1 MRLLHAGHDH
11 VGESAARRES
21 QTDTRR
27 DYSPYGRQ
35 HLPVHRLCA
44 YCRRDSA
51 CRRRDGEGNQEVTVE
66 KKTDFHVVNH
76 SLPRRDGRV
85 KVTGKAQYVADVK
98 LIGMAYCKVLR
109 SPYPHAKIISIDK
122 SKAEAH
128 PGVYCV
134 ITGYDLEG
142 LNPYYGHAVKD
153 HPLIAI
159 EKVRYAGEPVA
170 AVVAVDERTAFE
182 ALELIDVEYQELKA
196 VFTPQE
202 ALAQDAPLLHQRQF
216 EAGALRGFEGE
227 VTAGKG
233 SNICQ
238 KHEIKWGDAE
248 SAFKNAAAVVEGEY
262 YFPMTYAYAMEAYV
276 AIADVNDQG
285 VTIYS
290 SAQHPFMVRHDLKS
304 VFNMPVSQVRLVVP
318 FVGGGYGSKSY
329 TKIEPLVAACSW
341 KAKRPVKLQ
350 LTVEEAMLTT
360 RSDDA
365 YTWMRTAVDAN
376 GKIIARQAKILMNTG
391 AYAENSPLVVEKST
405 NRCVGPYAIPNVL
418 IENSSLY
425 TNTVPASSYR
435 GFGCA
440 QVTLPGESQIDELA
454 AKIGKDP
461 YEFRLANAAKPGEEF
476 FPGMRPFD
484 GTLKED
490 LETAAKAINWNEPL
504 PKGHGRTVACSGSD
518 AGAYPLT
525 STAIR
530 VHADG
535 SVTILTGSTEL
546 GQGSHTVLPQIAAE
560 ELGVPFEKVR
570 VVSSDTAITPYDRS
584 TGASRTTTLM
594 GSAVL
599 DASRDA
605 IQQMVVMAADV
616 LKVKAEQIQA
626 VPGGVR
632 CGEAQLS
639 WSEVISKYYA
649 LPDGEV
655 IGRAYIRKD
664 GRFAKLPV
672 FWETAATGC
681 ELSVDEETG
690 RITVEK
696 LATVGDVGLAINP
709 ALAEGQDIGAAT
721 MGLGIGLFEELT
733 YQDGQLLNGS
743 ILDYRVPRFSDLPEQ
758 VELHLVQNRDGVGP
772 YGAKGGGEASLNSMA
787 ANIANGVDRAVGV
800 RIRQAPLTPERVW
813 RAMKDKDK
821 E

>member
-1 MRLLHAGHDH
+1 M
-11 VGESAARRES
+11 SAEK
-21 QTDTRR
+21 QTDF
-27 DYSPYGRQ
+27 Q
-35 HLPVHRLCA
+35 I
-44 YCRRDSA
+44 
-51 CRRRDGEGNQEVTVE
+51 
-66 KKTDFHVVNH
+66 VNH
-76 SLPRRDGRV
+76 SIPRRDGRV
-85 KVTGKAQYVADVK
+85 KVTGKAQYVADLR
-98 LIGMAYCKVLR
+98 LIGMAYAKVLR
-109 SPYPHAKIISIDK
+109 SPLAHAKIIAIDK

-134 ITGYDLEG
+134 VTGFDLDG
-142 LNPYYGHAVKD
+142 LNPYFGHAVKD
-153 HPLIAI
+153 HPLLAI
-159 EKVRYAGEPVA
+159 DKVRYAGEPVA

-182 ALELIDVEYQELKA
+182 ALELIDVKYEELKGI
-196 VFTPQE
+196 FTPQE
-202 ALAQDAPLLHQRQF
+202 ALAKDAPLLHERKF
-216 EAGALRGFEGE
+216 EAGALRGFEGD

-238 KHEIKWGDAE
+238 THKIQWGDVE
-248 SAFKNAAAVVEGEY
+248 KAFKEAATVIEGDY
-262 YFPMTYAYAMEAYV
+262 YFPMTYAYAMEPYV
-276 AIADVNDQG
+276 AIADVSDQG
-285 VTIYS
+285 VNVYS

-304 VFNMPVSQVRLVVP
+304 IFNLPVSKVRLIVP

-329 TKIEPLVAACSW
+329 TKVEPLVAACSW

-365 YTWMRTAVDAN
+365 YTWMRTAVDKN
-376 GKIIARQAKILMNTG
+376 GKIIARQAKIMMNTG

-418 IENSSLY
+418 IENMSLY

-461 YEFRLANAAKPGEEF
+461 YEFRLQNAAKPGEEF

-484 GTLKED
+484 GTLKQD
-490 LETAAKAINWNEPL
+490 LDTAAKAIGWGTPL
-504 PKGHGRTVACSGSD
+504 AKGHGRTVAISGSD

-525 STAIR
+525 STAVR

-535 SVTILTGSTEL
+535 SATIMTGSTEL

-560 ELGVPFEKVR
+560 ELGITYDKVN

-594 GSAVL
+594 GSAVQE
-599 DASRDA
+599 ACQEA

-616 LKVKAEQIQA
+616 LKVKKEQIET
-626 VPGGVR
+626 VRGGVR
-632 CGEAQLS
+632 CGEVQLD
-639 WSEVISKYYA
+639 WSQVISKFYA

-655 IGRAYIRKD
+655 IGRSYIRKS
-664 GRFAKLPV
+664 GKFAALPV
-672 FWETAATGC
+672 FWEAAATGV
-681 ELSVDEETG
+681 EISVDEDTG
-690 RITVEK
+690 KITMEK

-721 MGLGIGLFEELT
+721 MGMGIGLFEELV
-733 YQDGQLLNGS
+733 YDGSQLMNGS
-743 ILDYRVPRFSDLPEQ
+743 ILDYRLPRFSDLPKQ

-787 ANIANGVDRAVGV
+787 ANIANAVDRAVGV

-813 RAMKDKDK
+813 RALQEKKG
-821 E
+821 

>member
-1 MRLLHAGHDH
+1 M
-11 VGESAARRES
+11 SAEM
-21 QTDTRR
+21 
-27 DYSPYGRQ
+27 
-35 HLPVHRLCA
+35 
-44 YCRRDSA
+44 
-51 CRRRDGEGNQEVTVE
+51 
-66 KKTDFHVVNH
+66 KTDFQVVNH

-85 KVTGKAQYVADVK
+85 KVTGRATYVSDVR
-98 LIGMAYCKVLR
+98 LMGMAYAKVLR
-109 SPYPHAKIISIDK
+109 SPYAHAKIVAIDK
-122 SKAEAH
+122 SRAESR

-134 ITGYDLEG
+134 VTGNDLEG
-142 LNPYYGHAVKD
+142 LNSYYGHAVKD
-153 HPLIAI
+153 HPLLAI

-170 AVVAVDERTAFE
+170 AVVAIDERTAFE
-182 ALELIDVEYQELKA
+182 ALEFIAVKYEELKA

-233 SNICQ
+233 TNVCQ
-238 KHEIKWGDAE
+238 RHRIEWGNVE
-248 SAFKNAAAVVEGEY
+248 EAFKKAAAVVEGDY
-262 YFPMTYAYAMEAYV
+262 YFPMTYAYAMEPYV

-285 VTIYS
+285 LTIYS

-304 VFNMPVSQVRLVVP
+304 VFNLPVSQVRLIVP

-365 YTWMRTAVDAN
+365 STWMRTAVDAN
-376 GKIIARQAKILMNTG
+376 GKIIARQAKIFMNTG

-418 IENSSLY
+418 IENCSTY

-461 YEFRLANAAKPGEEF
+461 YEFRLANAAQPGEEF
-476 FPGMRPFD
+476 FPKLRPFD

-490 LETAAKAINWNEPL
+490 LETAAKAIGWGKPL

-525 STAIR
+525 STVVR

-535 SVTILTGSTEL
+535 SVTIMTGSTEL

-560 ELGVPFEKVR
+560 ELGVPFENVR

-599 DASRDA
+599 EASREA
-605 IQQMVVMAADV
+605 IQQMVVMAADA
-616 LKVKAEQIQA
+616 LKVKVEEIQVA
-626 VPGGVR
+626 RGGVR
-632 CGEAQLS
+632 CGEAQLT
-639 WSEVISKYYA
+639 WSEVISKFYA

-664 GRFAKLPV
+664 GRFSKLPV

-681 ELSVDEETG
+681 EISVDEETG
-690 RITVEK
+690 KITMEK
-696 LATVGDVGLAINP
+696 LATVGDIGLAINP
-709 ALAEGQDIGAAT
+709 ALAEGQDLGAAT
-721 MGLGIGLFEELT
+721 MGMGIGLFEELI
-733 YQDGQLLNGS
+733 YEGSQLVNGS
-743 ILDYRVPRFSDLPEQ
+743 ILDYRLPRFSDVPKE
-758 VELHLVQNRDGVGP
+758 VALHLVQNRDGVGP

-787 ANIANGVDRAVGV
+787 ANIANAVDRAVGV

-813 RAMKDKDK
+813 RALK
-821 E
+821 EKQFNVQGSKFKE

>member
-1 MRLLHAGHDH
+1 MSG
-11 VGESAARRES
+11 
-21 QTDTRR
+21 
-27 DYSPYGRQ
+27 
-35 HLPVHRLCA
+35 
-44 YCRRDSA
+44 
-51 CRRRDGEGNQEVTVE
+51 E
-66 KKTDFHVVNH
+66 KKREFHVVNH
-76 SLPRRDGRV
+76 SVPRRDGRA
-85 KVTGKAQYVADVK
+85 KVTGKAPYVSDLK
-98 LIGMAYCKVLR
+98 LAGMAYAKVLR
-109 SPYPHAKIISIDK
+109 SPYAHARIVSIDA
-122 SKAEAH
+122 SRAASR
-128 PGVYCV
+128 PGVV
-134 ITGYDLEG
+134 AVLTQNDLQG
-142 LNPYYGHAVKD
+142 INPYYGHAVKD

-170 AVVAVDERTAFE
+170 AVIAESERAAFE
-182 ALELIDVEYQELKA
+182 ALEFIDVRYEELKP
-196 VFTPQE
+196 VLTPKE
-202 ALAQDAPLLHQRQF
+202 ALEKEAPLLHERKF

-233 SNICQ
+233 TNICQ
-238 KHEIKWGDAE
+238 QHHIQWGDVE
-248 SAFKNAAAVVEGEY
+248 EAFKKAAAVVEGEY

-276 AIADVNDQG
+276 AIADVNDNG
-285 VTIYS
+285 ITIYS

-304 VFNMPVSQVRLVVP
+304 VFNLPVSRVRLIVP

-365 YTWMRTAVDAN
+365 YTWMRTAVDSK
-376 GKIIARQAKILMNTG
+376 GKIIARQAKIYMNTG

-418 IENSSLY
+418 IENCSLY

-461 YEFRLANAAKPGEEF
+461 YEFRMQNVAKPGEEF
-476 FPGMRPFD
+476 FPKMRPFD

-490 LETAAKAINWNEPL
+490 LEIAAKAIGWKEPL
-504 PKGHGRTVACSGSD
+504 AKGHGRSVACSGSD

-525 STAIR
+525 STAVR

-535 SVTILTGSTEL
+535 SVTIMTGSTEL

-560 ELGVPFEKVR
+560 ELGVPFDEVN

-599 DASRDA
+599 EASREA

-616 LKVKAEQIQA
+616 LKVKIEEIE
-626 VPGGVR
+626 VIRGGVR
-632 CGEAQLS
+632 CGEAQLN
-639 WSEVISKYYA
+639 WSEVISKFYA

-655 IGRAYIRKD
+655 IGRSYIRKS
-664 GRFAKLPV
+664 GKFSQLPV
-672 FWETAATGC
+672 FWEAACTGV
-681 ELSVDEETG
+681 EVSVDEETG
-690 RITVEK
+690 KIKMEK

-721 MGLGIGLFEELT
+721 MGMGIGLFEELV
-733 YQDGQLLNGS
+733 YEGPQLVNGS
-743 ILDYRVPRFSDLPEQ
+743 ILDYRLPRFSDMPKE
-758 VELHLVQNRDGVGP
+758 VELHLVQNQDGVGP

-787 ANIANGVDRAVGV
+787 ANIANAVDRAVGV
-800 RIRQAPLTPERVW
+800 RIRSAPLTPEKVW
-813 RAMKDKDK
+813 RALKDRKQ
-821 E
+821 

>member
-1 MRLLHAGHDH
+1 
-11 VGESAARRES
+11 
-21 QTDTRR
+21 
-27 DYSPYGRQ
+27 
-35 HLPVHRLCA
+35 
-44 YCRRDSA
+44 
-51 CRRRDGEGNQEVTVE
+51 VTAE
-66 KKTDFHVVNH
+66 KKPDFQVVNH
-76 SLPRRDGRV
+76 SVPRRDGRV
-85 KVTGKAQYVADVK
+85 KVTGRATFVSDLR
-98 LIGMAYCKVLR
+98 LIGMAYAKVLR
-109 SPYPHAKIISIDK
+109 SPYAHAKIVSIDT
-122 SKAEAH
+122 SRAEARR
-128 PGVYCV
+128 GVYCV
-134 ITGYDLEG
+134 LTGNNLEG

-153 HPLIAI
+153 HPLLAI

-182 ALELIDVEYQELKA
+182 ALEYIDVKYEELKP
-196 VFTPQE
+196 VLTPQE
-202 ALAQDAPLLHQRQF
+202 AMEKDAPLIHQRKF

-233 SNICQ
+233 TNICQ
-238 KHEIKWGDAE
+238 EHHLKWGDVE
-248 SAFKNAAAVVEGEY
+248 KAFKEAAAVVEGEY
-262 YFPMTYAYAMEAYV
+262 YFPMTYAYAMEPYV
-276 AIADVNDQG
+276 AIAEVSDEG

-304 VFNMPVSQVRLVVP
+304 VFNLPVSAVRLIVP

-341 KAKRPVKLQ
+341 KAKRSVKLQ

-376 GKIIARQAKILMNTG
+376 GKIIARQARIYMNTG

-405 NRCVGPYAIPNVL
+405 NRCVGPYAIPNVQ
-418 IENSSLY
+418 IDNYSFY

-454 AKIGKDP
+454 TKIGKDP
-461 YEFRLANAAKPGEEF
+461 YEFRLMNAAKPGEEF

-490 LETAAKAINWNEPL
+490 LEIAAKAVGWKEPL
-504 PKGHGRTVACSGSD
+504 EKGRGRGVACSGSD

-530 VHADG
+530 VYADG
-535 SVTILTGSTEL
+535 SASLMTGSTEL

-560 ELGVPFEKVR
+560 ELGIPVDNVR

-594 GSAVL
+594 GRAVME
-599 DASRDA
+599 ASREA
-605 IQQMVVMAADV
+605 IQQMVKMAADV
-616 LKVKAEQIQA
+616 LKVKVEEIQ
-626 VPGGVR
+626 VIKGGVR
-632 CGEAQLS
+632 CGEAQLN

-664 GRFAKLPV
+664 GDFAKLPV
-672 FWETAATGC
+672 FWEVACTGV

-690 RITVEK
+690 KIQMEK

-721 MGLGIGLFEELT
+721 MGMGIGLFEELV
-733 YQDGQLLNGS
+733 YDGPQLVNGS
-743 ILDYRVPRFSDLPEQ
+743 ILDYRLPRFSDLPKK
-758 VELHLVQNRDGVGP
+758 VELHLVQNQDGVGP

-787 ANIANGVDRAVGV
+787 ANIANAVDRATGV
-800 RIRQAPLTPERVW
+800 RIREAPLTPERVW
-813 RAMKDKDK
+813 RALRNKKSKMEDRG
-821 E
+821 

>member
-1 MRLLHAGHDH
+1 MNA
-11 VGESAARRES
+11 
-21 QTDTRR
+21 
-27 DYSPYGRQ
+27 
-35 HLPVHRLCA
+35 
-44 YCRRDSA
+44 
-51 CRRRDGEGNQEVTVE
+51 E

-76 SLPRRDGRV
+76 SVPRRDGRA
-85 KVTGKAQYVADVK
+85 KVTGKAAYVSDLK
-98 LIGMAYCKVLR
+98 LIGMAYAKVLR
-109 SPYPHAKIISIDK
+109 SPYAHAKLVSIDT
-122 SKAEAH
+122 SRAASQ
-128 PGVYCV
+128 PGVHCV
-134 ITGYDLEG
+134 ITGNDLEG
-142 LNPYYGHAVKD
+142 LDPYYGHAVKD
-153 HPLIAI
+153 HPLLAI

-170 AVVAVDERTAFE
+170 AVVAVDERAAFE
-182 ALELIDVEYQELKA
+182 VLEYIDVRYEELKT
-196 VFTPQE
+196 VLTPQE
-202 ALAQDAPLLHQRQF
+202 AMAKDAPLLHEKKF
-216 EAGALRGFEGE
+216 EAGALRGFEGD
-227 VTAGKG
+227 VTAGRG
-233 SNICQ
+233 TNLCQ
-238 KHEIKWGDAE
+238 EHHIKWGDVE
-248 SAFKNAAAVVEGEY
+248 EAFKKAAAVIEGEY

-276 AIADVNDQG
+276 AIADVNDNG

-304 VFNMPVSQVRLVVP
+304 IFNLPVSQVRLIVP

-376 GKIIARQAKILMNTG
+376 GKIIARQAKIYMNTG

-405 NRCVGPYAIPNVL
+405 NRCVGPYAIPNVQ
-418 IENSSLY
+418 IDNYSFY

-461 YEFRLANAAKPGEEF
+461 YEFRLANVAKPGQEF
-476 FPGMRPFD
+476 FPKMRPFD
-484 GTLKED
+484 GTLEED
-490 LETAAKAINWNEPL
+490 LAIAAKAIGWKEPL
-504 PKGHGRTVACSGSD
+504 ARGRGRSVACSGSD

-525 STAIR
+525 STAVR

-535 SVTILTGSTEL
+535 SATIMTGSTEL
-546 GQGSHTVLPQIAAE
+546 GQGSHTVIPQIAAE
-560 ELGVPFEKVR
+560 ELGVPFENVR

-599 DASRDA
+599 EASREA

-616 LKVKAEQIQA
+616 LKVKVEEIQ
-626 VPGGVR
+626 VVRGGVR
-632 CGEAQLS
+632 CGEAQLN
-639 WSEVISKYYA
+639 WSEVISKFYG

-655 IGRAYIRKD
+655 IGRAYIRKA
-664 GRFAKLPV
+664 GKFSQLPV
-672 FWETAATGC
+672 FWETACTGV
-681 ELSVDEETG
+681 EVSVDEETG
-690 RITVEK
+690 KIEMEK

-721 MGLGIGLFEELT
+721 MGMGIGLFEELV
-733 YQDGQLLNGS
+733 YQGPQLMNGS
-743 ILDYRVPRFSDLPEQ
+743 ILDYRLPRFSDLPKK
-758 VELHLVQNRDGVGP
+758 VELHLVENQDGVGP

-787 ANIANGVDRAVGV
+787 ANIANAVARAVGV

-813 RAMKDKDK
+813 RALKDKA
-821 E
+821 ES

>member
-1 MRLLHAGHDH
+1 M
-11 VGESAARRES
+11 SA
-21 QTDTRR
+21 
-27 DYSPYGRQ
+27 
-35 HLPVHRLCA
+35 
-44 YCRRDSA
+44 
-51 CRRRDGEGNQEVTVE
+51 E

-85 KVTGKAQYVADVK
+85 KVTGKAQYVADLK
-98 LIGMAYCKVLR
+98 LIGMAYAKVLR
-109 SPYPHAKIISIDK
+109 SPYAHAKIISIDK
-122 SKAEAH
+122 SRAESD
-128 PGVYCV
+128 PGVHCV
-134 ITGYDLEG
+134 VTGYDLEG

-153 HPLIAI
+153 HPLLAI
-159 EKVRYAGEPVA
+159 DKVRYAGEPVA

-182 ALELIDVEYQELKA
+182 ALELIDVKYEELKA
-196 VFTPQE
+196 VLTPQE
-202 ALAQDAPLLHQRQF
+202 ASAKDAPLLHEKKF

-233 SNICQ
+233 TNI
-238 KHEIKWGDAE
+238 
-248 SAFKNAAAVVEGEY
+248 
-262 YFPMTYAYAMEAYV
+262 PYV
-276 AIADVNDQG
+276 AVAEVADQDVI
-285 VTIYS
+285 IYS

-304 VFNMPVSQVRLVVP
+304 VFNLPVSSVRLIVP

-365 YTWMRTAVDAN
+365 YTWMRTAVDKN
-376 GKIIARQAKILMNTG
+376 GKIIARQAKIVMNTG

-418 IENSSLY
+418 IENTSLY

-454 AKIGKDP
+454 KKIGKDP

-484 GTLKED
+484 GTLKQD
-490 LETAAKAINWNEPL
+490 LETAAKAIGWGTPL
-504 PKGHGRTVACSGSD
+504 PKGHGRTVAVSGSD

-535 SVTILTGSTEL
+535 SVTIMTGSTEL

-570 VVSSDTAITPYDRS
+570 VVSADTAITPYDRS

-599 DASRDA
+599 EASREA

-616 LKVKAEQIQA
+616 LKVKVEEIQT
-626 VPGGVR
+626 VRGGVR
-632 CGEAQLS
+632 CGEAQLN
-639 WSEVISKYYA
+639 WSEVISKFYA

-655 IGRAYIRKD
+655 IGRAYIRKS
-664 GRFAKLPV
+664 GRFSALPV
-672 FWETAATGC
+672 FWEAAATAC
-681 ELSVDEETG
+681 EISVDEETG
-690 RITVEK
+690 KITMEK

-709 ALAEGQDIGAAT
+709 ALAEGQDLGAAT
-721 MGLGIGLFEELT
+721 MGMGIGLFEELV
-733 YQDGQLLNGS
+733 YDGAQLMNGS
-743 ILDYRVPRFSDLPEQ
+743 ILDYRLPRFSDLPKE
-758 VELHLVQNRDGVGP
+758 VELHLVQNQDGVGP

-787 ANIANGVDRAVGV
+787 ANIANAVDSAVGV

-813 RAMKDKDK
+813 RALK
-821 E
+821 EKKVQGSKV

>member
-1 MRLLHAGHDH
+1 MTA
-11 VGESAARRES
+11 E
-21 QTDTRR
+21 TK
-27 DYSPYGRQ
+27 P
-35 HLPVHRLCA
+35 
-44 YCRRDSA
+44 
-51 CRRRDGEGNQEVTVE
+51 
-66 KKTDFHVVNH
+66 DFQVVNH
-76 SLPRRDGRV
+76 SVPRRDGRV
-85 KVTGKAQYVADVK
+85 KVTGRATFVSDLR
-98 LIGMAYCKVLR
+98 LIGMAYAKVLR
-109 SPYPHAKIISIDK
+109 SPYAHAKIVSIDT
-122 SKAEAH
+122 SRAEARR
-128 PGVYCV
+128 GVYCV
-134 ITGYDLEG
+134 LTGNNLEG

-153 HPLIAI
+153 HPLLAI

-182 ALELIDVEYQELKA
+182 ALEYIDVKYEELKP
-196 VFTPQE
+196 VLTSRE
-202 ALAQDAPLLHQRQF
+202 AMEKDAPLIHQRKF

-238 KHEIKWGDAE
+238 EHHLKWGDVE
-248 SAFKNAAAVVEGEY
+248 KAFKEAAAVVEGEY
-262 YFPMTYAYAMEAYV
+262 YFPMTYAYAMEPYV
-276 AIADVNDQG
+276 AIAEVSDEG

-304 VFNMPVSQVRLVVP
+304 VFNLPVSAVRLIVP

-341 KAKRPVKLQ
+341 KAKRSVKLQ

-376 GKIIARQAKILMNTG
+376 GKIIARQARIYMNTG

-405 NRCVGPYAIPNVL
+405 NRCVGPYAIPNVQ
-418 IENSSLY
+418 IDNYSFY

-454 AKIGKDP
+454 TKIGKDP
-461 YEFRLANAAKPGEEF
+461 YEFRLMNAAKPGEEF
-476 FPGMRPFD
+476 FPAMRPFD

-490 LETAAKAINWNEPL
+490 LEIAAKAVGWKEPL
-504 PKGHGRTVACSGSD
+504 EKGRGRGVACSGSD

-530 VHADG
+530 VYADG
-535 SVTILTGSTEL
+535 SASLMTGSTEL

-560 ELGVPFEKVR
+560 ELGIPVDNVR

-594 GSAVL
+594 GRAVME
-599 DASRDA
+599 ASREA
-605 IQQMVVMAADV
+605 IQQMVKMAADV
-616 LKVKAEQIQA
+616 LKVKVEEIQ
-626 VPGGVR
+626 VIKGGVR
-632 CGEAQLS
+632 CGEAQLN

-664 GRFAKLPV
+664 GDFAKLPV
-672 FWETAATGC
+672 FWEVACTGV

-690 RITVEK
+690 KIQMEK

-721 MGLGIGLFEELT
+721 MGMGIGLFEELV
-733 YQDGQLLNGS
+733 YDGPQLVNGS
-743 ILDYRVPRFSDLPEQ
+743 ILDYRLPRFSDLPKK
-758 VELHLVQNRDGVGP
+758 VELHLVQNQDGVGP

-787 ANIANGVDRAVGV
+787 ANIANAVDRATGV
-800 RIRQAPLTPERVW
+800 RIREAPLTPERVW
-813 RAMKDKDK
+813 RALRNKKSKMEDRG
-821 E
+821 

>member
-1 MRLLHAGHDH
+1 M
-11 VGESAARRES
+11 SA
-21 QTDTRR
+21 
-27 DYSPYGRQ
+27 
-35 HLPVHRLCA
+35 
-44 YCRRDSA
+44 
-51 CRRRDGEGNQEVTVE
+51 E

-76 SLPRRDGRV
+76 SIPRRDGRV
-85 KVTGKAQYVADVK
+85 KVTGKASYVADLK
-98 LIGMAYCKVLR
+98 LIGMAYAKVLR
-109 SPYPHAKIISIDK
+109 SPYAHAKIVSIDT
-122 SKAEAH
+122 SRAASR

-134 ITGYDLEG
+134 ITGNDLEG

-153 HPLIAI
+153 HPLLAI
-159 EKVRYAGEPVA
+159 GKVRYAGEPVA
-170 AVVAVDERTAFE
+170 AVVAIDERTAFE
-182 ALELIDVEYQELKA
+182 ALEFIDVKYEELKA
-196 VFTPQE
+196 VFTPEE
-202 ALAQDAPLLHQRQF
+202 ALAKDAPLLHEKQF

-233 SNICQ
+233 TNICQ
-238 KHEIKWGDAE
+238 QHRIQWGDVE
-248 SAFKNAAAVVEGEY
+248 EAFKKAAAIVEGEY
-262 YFPMTYAYAMEAYV
+262 YFPMAYAYAMEPYV
-276 AIADVNDQG
+276 AIADVTDQG
-285 VTIYS
+285 VTVYS

-304 VFNMPVSQVRLVVP
+304 VFNLPVSKVRLIVP

-365 YTWMRTAVDAN
+365 TTWMRTAVDAK
-376 GKIIARQAKILMNTG
+376 GKIIARQAKIYMNTG

-418 IENSSLY
+418 IENCSLY

-461 YEFRLANAAKPGEEF
+461 YEFRLANVAKPGEEF
-476 FPGMRPFD
+476 FPKMRPFD

-490 LETAAKAINWNEPL
+490 LEIAAKAIGWKNPL
-504 PKGHGRTVACSGSD
+504 PEGHGRSIACSGSD

-525 STAIR
+525 STVVR
-530 VHADG
+530 MHADG
-535 SVTILTGSTEL
+535 SVTIMTGSTEL

-560 ELGVPFEKVR
+560 ELGVPFDNVN

-599 DASRDA
+599 EASREA

-616 LKVKAEQIQA
+616 LKVKVEEIQ
-626 VPGGVR
+626 VIRGGVR
-632 CGEAQLS
+632 CGEAQLN
-639 WSEVISKYYA
+639 WSEVITKFYA

-655 IGRAYIRKD
+655 IGRSYIRKS
-664 GRFAKLPV
+664 GKFSQLPV
-672 FWETAATGC
+672 FWETACTGV
-681 ELSVDEETG
+681 EVSVDQETG
-690 RITVEK
+690 KITMEK
-696 LATVGDVGLAINP
+696 LVTVGDIGLAINP

-721 MGLGIGLFEELT
+721 MGMGIGLFEELV
-733 YQDGQLLNGS
+733 YEGSQLVNGS
-743 ILDYRVPRFSDLPEQ
+743 ILDYRLPRFSDLPKE
-758 VELHLVQNRDGVGP
+758 VELHLVQNQDGVGP

-787 ANIANGVDRAVGV
+787 ANIANAVDRAVGV

-813 RAMKDKDK
+813 RALK
-821 E
+821 EKELQNSKVQKFKE

>member
-1 MRLLHAGHDH
+1 MS
-11 VGESAARRES
+11 GES
-21 QTDTRR
+21 
-27 DYSPYGRQ
+27 
-35 HLPVHRLCA
+35 
-44 YCRRDSA
+44 
-51 CRRRDGEGNQEVTVE
+51 
-66 KKTDFHVVNH
+66 KTDFQIVNH
-76 SLPRRDGRV
+76 SIPRRDGRV
-85 KVTGKAQYVADVK
+85 KVTGKAQYVADLR
-98 LIGMAYCKVLR
+98 LIGMAYAKVLR
-109 SPYPHAKIISIDK
+109 SPVAHARIISIDK

-134 ITGYDLEG
+134 VTGFDLDG
-142 LNPYYGHAVKD
+142 LNPYFGHAVKD
-153 HPLIAI
+153 HPLLAI
-159 EKVRYAGEPVA
+159 DKVRYAGEPVA
-170 AVVAVDERTAFE
+170 AVVAIDERTAFE
-182 ALELIDVEYQELKA
+182 ALEFIDVKYEELKGI
-196 VFTPQE
+196 FTPQE
-202 ALAQDAPLLHQRQF
+202 ALAKDAPLLHEKKF
-216 EAGALRGFEGE
+216 EAGALRGFEGD

-238 KHEIKWGDAE
+238 THKIQWGDVDK
-248 SAFKNAAAVVEGEY
+248 AFKEAASIVEGDY
-262 YFPMTYAYAMEAYV
+262 YFPMTYAYAMEPYV
-276 AIADVNDQG
+276 AIADVSDQG
-285 VTIYS
+285 VNVYS

-304 VFNMPVSQVRLVVP
+304 IFNLPVSKVRLIVP

-329 TKIEPLVAACSW
+329 TKVEPLVAACSW

-365 YTWMRTAVDAN
+365 YTWMRTAVDKN

-418 IENSSLY
+418 IENMSLY

-454 AKIGKDP
+454 TKIGKDP
-461 YEFRLANAAKPGEEF
+461 YEFRLLNAAKPGEEF

-484 GTLKED
+484 GTLKQD
-490 LETAAKAINWNEPL
+490 LDTAAKAIGWGTPL
-504 PKGHGRTVACSGSD
+504 AKGHGRTVAISGSD

-525 STAIR
+525 STAVR

-535 SVTILTGSTEL
+535 SATIMTGSTEL

-560 ELGVPFEKVR
+560 ELGITYDKVN

-594 GSAVL
+594 GSAVQE
-599 DASRDA
+599 ACQEA
-605 IQQMVVMAADV
+605 IAQMVVMAADV
-616 LKVKAEQIQA
+616 LKVKKEEIQT
-626 VPGGVR
+626 VRGGIR
-632 CGEAQLS
+632 CGEVELN
-639 WSEVISKYYA
+639 WSQVISKFYA

-655 IGRAYIRKD
+655 IGRSYIRKS
-664 GRFAKLPV
+664 GKFAALPV
-672 FWETAATGC
+672 FWEAAATGV
-681 ELSVDEETG
+681 ELSVDSDTG
-690 RITVEK
+690 KITMEK

-721 MGLGIGLFEELT
+721 MGMGIGLFEELV
-733 YQDGQLLNGS
+733 YEGSQLMNGS
-743 ILDYRVPRFSDLPEQ
+743 ILDYRLPRFSDLPKQ

-787 ANIANGVDRAVGV
+787 ANIANAVDKAVGV

-813 RAMKDKDK
+813 RALK
-821 E
+821 EKNQK

>member
-1 MRLLHAGHDH
+1 VSL
-11 VGESAARRES
+11 
-21 QTDTRR
+21 
-27 DYSPYGRQ
+27 
-35 HLPVHRLCA
+35 
-44 YCRRDSA
+44 
-51 CRRRDGEGNQEVTVE
+51 E
-66 KKTDFHVVNH
+66 KSDFTVVNH
-76 SLPRRDGRV
+76 SIPRRDGRA
-85 KVTGKAQYVADVK
+85 KVTGRAQYVSDLK
-98 LIGMAYCKVLR
+98 LIGMAYAKVLR
-109 SPYPHAKIISIDK
+109 SPYAHAKILSVDK
-122 SKAEAH
+122 TKAEAY
-128 PGVYCV
+128 PGVHCV
-134 ITGYDLEG
+134 VTGDDLEG

-153 HPLIAI
+153 HPLLAI

-182 ALELIDVEYQELKA
+182 ALELIAVEYQELKA
-196 VFTPQE
+196 VFTPQQ
-202 ALAQDAPLLHQRQF
+202 ALAEDAPLLHQRQF

-227 VTAGKG
+227 VSAGRG

-238 KHEIKWGDAE
+238 RHTIKWGDVEA
-248 SAFKNAAAVVEGEY
+248 AFRSAAAIVEGEY

-304 VFNMPVSQVRLVVP
+304 VFNVPVSQVRLVVP

-350 LTVEEAMLTT
+350 LTIEEAMLTT

-365 YTWMRTAVDAN
+365 YTWMRTAVDKD
-376 GKIIARQAKILMNTG
+376 GKIIARQARITMNTG

-405 NRCVGPYAIPNVL
+405 NRCVGPYAIANVH
-418 IENSSLY
+418 IENMSLY

-454 AKIGKDP
+454 KKIGKDP

-490 LETAAKAINWNEPL
+490 LETAAKAIGWSAPL
-504 PKGHGRTVACSGSD
+504 EKNHGRTVACSGSD

-546 GQGSHTVLPQIAAE
+546 GQGSHTILPQIAAE
-560 ELGVPFEKVR
+560 ELGIPYEKVR

-594 GSAVL
+594 GSAII
-599 DASRDA
+599 DACTDA
-605 IQQMVVMAADV
+605 KQQLARMAADV
-616 LKVKAEQIQA
+616 LKVRVEQIE
-626 VPGGVR
+626 VIRGGVR
-632 CGEAQLS
+632 CGEAQLN
-639 WSEVISKYYA
+639 WSEVICKYYA

-721 MGLGIGLFEELT
+721 MGMGIGLFEELV

-743 ILDYRVPRFSDLPEQ
+743 MLDYRVPRFSDLPQ
-758 VELHLVQNRDGVGP
+758 KVSLHLVQNRDGVGP

-787 ANIANGVDRAVGV
+787 ANIANGVDGAVGV

-813 RAMKDKDK
+813 RALKDRNKG
-821 E
+821 

>member
-1 MRLLHAGHDH
+1 MTA
-11 VGESAARRES
+11 
-21 QTDTRR
+21 
-27 DYSPYGRQ
+27 
-35 HLPVHRLCA
+35 
-44 YCRRDSA
+44 
-51 CRRRDGEGNQEVTVE
+51 E
-66 KKTDFHVVNH
+66 KKPDFQVVNH
-76 SLPRRDGRV
+76 SVPRRDGRV
-85 KVTGKAQYVADVK
+85 KVTGRATFVSDLR
-98 LIGMAYCKVLR
+98 LIGMAYAKVLR
-109 SPYPHAKIISIDK
+109 SPYAHAKIVSIDT
-122 SKAEAH
+122 SRAEARR
-128 PGVYCV
+128 GVYCV
-134 ITGYDLEG
+134 LTGNNLEG

-153 HPLIAI
+153 HPLLAI

-182 ALELIDVEYQELKA
+182 ALEYIDVKYEELKP
-196 VFTPQE
+196 VLTPQE
-202 ALAQDAPLLHQRQF
+202 AMEKDAPLIHQRKF

-233 SNICQ
+233 TNICQ
-238 KHEIKWGDAE
+238 EHHLKWGDVE
-248 SAFKNAAAVVEGEY
+248 KAFKEAAAVVEGEY
-262 YFPMTYAYAMEAYV
+262 YFPMTYAYAMEPYV
-276 AIADVNDQG
+276 AIAEVSDEG

-304 VFNMPVSQVRLVVP
+304 VFNLPVSAVRLIVP

-341 KAKRPVKLQ
+341 KAKRSVKLQ

-376 GKIIARQAKILMNTG
+376 GKIIVRQARIYMNTG

-405 NRCVGPYAIPNVL
+405 NRCVGPYAIPNVQ
-418 IENSSLY
+418 IDNYSFY

-454 AKIGKDP
+454 TKIGKDP
-461 YEFRLANAAKPGEEF
+461 YEFRLMNAAKPGEEF

-490 LETAAKAINWNEPL
+490 LEIAAKAVGWKEPL
-504 PKGHGRTVACSGSD
+504 EKGRGRGVACSGSD

-530 VHADG
+530 VYADG
-535 SVTILTGSTEL
+535 SASLMTGSTEL

-560 ELGVPFEKVR
+560 ELGIPVDNVR
-570 VVSSDTAITPYDRS
+570 VVPSDTAITPYDRS

-594 GSAVL
+594 GRAVME
-599 DASRDA
+599 ASREA
-605 IQQMVVMAADV
+605 IQQMVKMAADV
-616 LKVKAEQIQA
+616 LKVKVEEIQ
-626 VPGGVR
+626 VIKGGVR
-632 CGEAQLS
+632 CGEAQLN

-664 GRFAKLPV
+664 GDFAKLPV
-672 FWETAATGC
+672 FWEVACTGV

-690 RITVEK
+690 KIQMEK

-721 MGLGIGLFEELT
+721 MGMGIGLFEELV
-733 YQDGQLLNGS
+733 YDGPQLVNGS
-743 ILDYRVPRFSDLPEQ
+743 ILDYRVPRFSDLPKK
-758 VELHLVQNRDGVGP
+758 VELHLVQNQDGVGP
-772 YGAKGGGEASLNSMA
+772 YGAKGGGEASLNSMP
-787 ANIANGVDRAVGV
+787 ANIANAVDRATGV
-800 RIRQAPLTPERVW
+800 RIREAPLTPERVW
-813 RAMKDKDK
+813 RALRDKK
-821 E
+821 T

>member
-1 MRLLHAGHDH
+1 
-11 VGESAARRES
+11 VSA
-21 QTDTRR
+21 
-27 DYSPYGRQ
+27 
-35 HLPVHRLCA
+35 
-44 YCRRDSA
+44 
-51 CRRRDGEGNQEVTVE
+51 E
-66 KKTDFHVVNH
+66 KKSDFHVVNH

-85 KVTGKAQYVADVK
+85 KVTGKAQYVADLK
-98 LIGMAYCKVLR
+98 LIGMAYAKVLR
-109 SPYPHAKIISIDK
+109 SPYAHAKILSIDK
-122 SKAEAH
+122 SRAEAH
-128 PGVYCV
+128 PGVHCV
-134 ITGYDLEG
+134 VTGFDLDG
-142 LNPYYGHAVKD
+142 INPYYGHAVKD
-153 HPLIAI
+153 HPLLAI
-159 EKVRYAGEPVA
+159 EKVRYAGEAVA

-182 ALELIDVEYQELKA
+182 ALELIEVKYEELKA
-196 VFTPQE
+196 IFTPQE
-202 ALAQDAPLLHQRQF
+202 AAAKDAPLLHQRHF

-238 KHEIKWGDAE
+238 SHKIQWGDVDK
-248 SAFKNAAAVVEGEY
+248 AFKEAAAVIEGDY

-276 AIADVNDQG
+276 AIADVNDQE

-304 VFNMPVSQVRLVVP
+304 VFNLPVSSVRLIVP

-365 YTWMRTAVDAN
+365 FTWMRTAVDAN
-376 GKIIARQAKILMNTG
+376 GKIIARQAKITMNTG

-418 IENSSLY
+418 IENSSYY

-484 GTLKED
+484 GTLKQD
-490 LETAAKAINWNEPL
+490 LETAAKAVGWGKPL
-504 PKGHGRTVACSGSD
+504 EKNHGRTVAVSGSD

-535 SVTILTGSTEL
+535 SVTIMTGSTEL

-570 VVSSDTAITPYDRS
+570 VISSDTAITPYDRS

-599 DASRDA
+599 EASRDA

-616 LKVKAEQIQA
+616 LKVKPEQIQT
-626 VPGGVR
+626 VRGGVR

-639 WSEVISKYYA
+639 WSEVICKFYA

-655 IGRAYIRKD
+655 IGRAYIRKS
-664 GRFAKLPV
+664 GKFSALPV
-672 FWETAATGC
+672 FWEAAATGC
-681 ELSVDEETG
+681 EISVDEETG
-690 RITVEK
+690 KITMEK

-721 MGLGIGLFEELT
+721 MGVGIGLFEELI
-733 YQDGQLLNGS
+733 YEGPQLVNGS
-743 ILDYRVPRFSDLPEQ
+743 ILDYRLPRFSDLPKQ
-758 VELHLVQNRDGVGP
+758 VELHLVQNQDGVGP

-787 ANIANGVDRAVGV
+787 ANIANAVDRAVGV

-813 RAMKDKDK
+813 RALK
-821 E
+821 EKKSNTQS

>member
-1 MRLLHAGHDH
+1 
-11 VGESAARRES
+11 VSA
-21 QTDTRR
+21 
-27 DYSPYGRQ
+27 
-35 HLPVHRLCA
+35 
-44 YCRRDSA
+44 
-51 CRRRDGEGNQEVTVE
+51 E
-66 KKTDFHVVNH
+66 KKTDFQIVNH
-76 SLPRRDGRV
+76 SIPRRDGRV
-85 KVTGKAQYVADVK
+85 KVTGKAQYVADLR
-98 LIGMAYCKVLR
+98 LIGMAYAKVLR
-109 SPYPHAKIISIDK
+109 SPYAHAKIITIDK
-122 SKAEAH
+122 SRAEAH
-128 PGVYCV
+128 PGVHCV
-134 ITGYDLEG
+134 VTGYDLDG

-153 HPLIAI
+153 HPLLAI
-159 EKVRYAGEPVA
+159 DKVRYAGEPVA

-182 ALELIDVEYQELKA
+182 ALELIDVKYQELKA
-196 VFTPQE
+196 VFTPEE
-202 ALAQDAPLLHQRQF
+202 AMAKDAPLLHERKF
-216 EAGALRGFEGE
+216 EAGALRGFEGDI
-227 VTAGKG
+227 TAGKG

-238 KHEIKWGDAE
+238 SHKIQWGDVE
-248 SAFKNAAAVVEGEY
+248 KAFREAASVVEGNY
-262 YFPMTYAYAMEAYV
+262 YFPMTYAYAMEPYV
-276 AIADVNDQG
+276 AVAEVNDQG

-304 VFNMPVSQVRLVVP
+304 IFNLPVSKVRLIVP

-365 YTWMRTAVDAN
+365 YTWMRTAVDKN

-461 YEFRLANAAKPGEEF
+461 YEFRLANAAQPGQEF

-484 GTLKED
+484 GTLKQD
-490 LETAAKAINWNEPL
+490 LDTAAKAIGWGTPL
-504 PKGHGRTVACSGSD
+504 AKGHGRTVACSGSD

-525 STAIR
+525 STAVR

-535 SVTILTGSTEL
+535 SVTIMTGSTEL

-560 ELGVPFEKVR
+560 ALGVAYDKVN

-599 DASRDA
+599 EASQEA

-616 LKVKAEQIQA
+616 LKVKVEDIQT
-626 VPGGVR
+626 VRGGVR
-632 CGEAQLS
+632 CGEVQLD
-639 WSEVISKYYA
+639 WSQVISKFYA

-655 IGRAYIRKD
+655 IGRSYIRKS
-664 GRFAKLPV
+664 GKFAALPV
-672 FWETAATGC
+672 FWEAAATGV
-681 ELSVDEETG
+681 EISVDEETG
-690 RITVEK
+690 KITMEK

-709 ALAEGQDIGAAT
+709 ALAEGQDLGAAT
-721 MGLGIGLFEELT
+721 MGMGIGLFEELV
-733 YQDGQLLNGS
+733 YEGSQLVNGS
-743 ILDYRVPRFSDLPEQ
+743 ILDYRLPRFSDLPKQ
-758 VELHLVQNRDGVGP
+758 VELHLVQNQDGVGP

-787 ANIANGVDRAVGV
+787 ANIANAVDRAVGV

-813 RAMKDKDK
+813 RALK
-821 E
+821 EKERR